1 MNLSGCSK
9 KGVGV
14 FSRTLS
20 PEIGPRHLELGPPY
34 LKVCPPGPKY
44 SKIQTQQICNVIAN
58 SIAAIQYSKNSNL
71 YK

>member
-9 KGVGV
+9 RRVGA

-20 PEIGPRHLELGPPY
+20 PENRLTPFESRPTQA
-34 LKVCPPGPKY
+34 LKNPD
-44 SKIQTQQICNVIAN
+44 ITDCNVITN
-58 SIAAIQYSKNSNL
+58 SIAAKQYSKNSNL